1 MATRFFRHNP
11 SDPYATLPSTRS
23 LMGYESGV
31 GSWTSG
37 FGGELED
44 TVKTLEG
51 WGMKAY
57 DIYQL
62 QEQLRQVNK
71 IRSSQGQFP
80 LTAVQLKQMMDKG
93 IDPTYK
99 APAGGGGG
107 GGVPAPAAAGGG
119 MMAALLPLA
128 LMMMMGKR

>member
-11 SDPYATLPSTRS
+11 SDPYATLPSTS
-23 LMGYESGV
+23 QLMGYESGF

-57 DIYQL
+57 EIYQL
-62 QEQLRQVNK
+62 QEQLVQVNK
-71 IRSSQGQFP
+71 IRKAQGQFP
-80 LTAVQLKQMMDKG
+80 LTLAQLKQMMDKG
-93 IDPTYK
+93 IDPTFK

-107 GGVPAPAAAGGG
+107 GGVPAPAAGGG

-128 LMMMMGKR
+128 LMMMMRK